1 MPAQLKIARVDD
13 KRSFLFEEDVAE
25 SRALQDVGLG
35 DLNGQ
40 IDFEAALA
48 TIKDAAEGMGRSL
61 LGLASNPNAVEIT
74 FGVKLSTQV
83 GAIIA
88 KAGGEANFT
97 IKLAWS
103 KPR

>member
-1 MPAQLKIARVDD
+1 MPAQLKVARLDD
-13 KRSFLFEEDVAE
+13 ERSFLFEEEVPE
-25 SRALQDVGLG
+25 NRALQDVGLG
-35 DLNGQ
+35 DVRGY

-48 TIKDAAEGMGRSL
+48 TIKDAAESMGRSL
-61 LGLASNPNAVEIT
+61 AELPSAPSAVEIT

-83 GAIIA
+83 GAILA

-97 IKLAWS
+97 IKLGWS